1 MHTKKIKNTEV
12 LMEMSHWENGILEEQ
27 YVFYRHSI

>member
-1 MHTKKIKNTEV
+1 MKNTEV

-27 YVFYRHSI
+27 YVFYRHII